1 MADRTKSPEERAHEV
16 EFFRRRSLPGVQVR
30 RMFTDRVSDL
40 VLSHTGRDLG
50 SRTEVTKRGKVVSVL
65 YVLPALPTDLNRP
78 AATE

>member
-1 MADRTKSPEERAHEV
+1 MAERVKSPEERAHEA

-30 RMFTDRVSDL
+30 RMFTARVSDL